1 MPEHP
6 QSCLNIGSGTALG
19 FEQFLHTKRN
29 GIDSVDCV
37 DFFSLEN
44 EIKMGG
50 VINKFIQRD
59 LEVPFQL
66 PDVYDI
72 VFCFEVIEHVDK
84 TDVLLENCY
93 NHLKKD
99 GLFILAVPNL
109 SSLFTRIESLLGFQP
124 HILEVSNKKA
134 NFGMGMFGKLNNPDD
149 EPIHHIRGITYKAMK
164 EMLEFYN
171 FKIVRSIK
179 SNKGLL
185 ILKVLPPSLSSVVVF
200 ICKK

>member
-1 MPEHP
+1 
-6 QSCLNIGSGTALG
+6 
-19 FEQFLHTKRN
+19 
-29 GIDSVDCV
+29 
-37 DFFSLEN
+37 
-44 EIKMGG
+44 
-50 VINKFIQRD
+50 VINKFIQQD

-66 PDVYDI
+66 PDIYDI

-99 GLFILAVPNL
+99 GLFIIAVPNL
-109 SSLFTRIESLLGFQP
+109 SSLFTRIELLLGFQP

-134 NFGMGMFGKLNNPDD
+134 NFGMGVFGRLNNPDD
-149 EPIHHIRGITYKAMK
+149 ELLHHIRGITYKAMK

-179 SNKGLL
+179 SNNRPKIFKALL
-185 ILKVLPPSLSSVVVF
+185 PLSLSSVVVF